1 VTVKLTVVGRTDVG
15 KVRTNNEDAFVVAD
29 LARSAK
35 LDTVEGEKSLE
46 LPAEGMLLAVSDG
59 MGGEEAGEVASAL
72 VVESLRRELAAN
84 KDVVSTEAITKMLDT
99 AVFGANKEVFD
110 ASKEPGKKGMGATL
124 TAVCVMGDTA
134 FIAEVGDSRAYLIR
148 AHRIRQMTRDQ
159 SFVQLLVDAGAI
171 SPDEAKDYP
180 HKNVI
185 LQAMGQKADVKPAIG
200 KLALRRFD
208 KLLLC
213 SDGLSNKVQDTEM
226 REIVEATSSLD
237 AACKKLIE
245 LANERGGEDNVTVV
259 IAELSGEGLAP
270 NKDSESVTQTFE
282 IVRDFVQLEEGKG
295 KPAKGDAPA
304 AEKPQEEKKSEPA
317 AAPADDKAAEAKD
330 AEEEEEEEEDNAP
343 KPTDESAPGDLTTR
357 PQQMVVAAV
366 MIAVVLY
373 VLWEFTHG

>member
-1 VTVKLTVVGRTDVG
+1 MTVVGRTDVG

-35 LDTVEGEKSLE
+35 LDTSEGEKSVDV
-46 LPAEGMLLAVSDG
+46 PTEGMLLAVSDG
-59 MGGEEAGEVASAL
+59 MGGEQAGEVASAL
-72 VVESLRRELAAN
+72 VIESLRRELAAN
-84 KDVVSTEAITKMLDT
+84 KEMVSGETITKMLDT

-110 ASKEPGKKGMGATL
+110 AAKEPGKKGMGATL
-124 TAVCVMGDTA
+124 TAVFVMGETA

-148 AHRIRQMTRDQ
+148 NHRIRQMTRDQ

-208 KLLLC
+208 RLLLC

-226 REIVEATSSLD
+226 REIIDATSVLD
-237 AACKKLIE
+237 DACKRLIA

-259 IAELSGEGLAP
+259 IAELTGEGLQP

-282 IVRDFVQLEEGKG
+282 IVRDFVQMDDAKAN
-295 KPAKGDAPA
+295 KKKTDPPPAVAV
-304 AEKPQEEKKSEPA
+304 EKIEPA
-317 AAPADDKAAEAKD
+317 AKVEPAEKADDKAVDAK
-330 AEEEEEEEEDNAP
+330 EQVEQEDDSP
-343 KPTDESAPGDLTTR
+343 KPTDVSAPGDLTTR

-366 MIAVVLY
+366 MIAVILY
-373 VLWEFTHG
+373 VLWEFIHGS

>member
-1 VTVKLTVVGRTDVG
+1 MTVKLTVVGRTDVG

-35 LDTVEGEKSLE
+35 LDTSEGEKSVDV
-46 LPAEGMLLAVSDG
+46 PTEGMLLAVSDG
-59 MGGEEAGEVASAL
+59 MGGEQAGEVASAL
-72 VVESLRRELAAN
+72 VIESLRRELAAN
-84 KDVVSTEAITKMLDT
+84 KEMVSGETITKMLDT

-110 ASKEPGKKGMGATL
+110 AAKEPGKKGMGATL
-124 TAVCVMGDTA
+124 TAVFVMGETA

-148 AHRIRQMTRDQ
+148 NHRIRQMTRDQ

-208 KLLLC
+208 RLLLC

-226 REIVEATSSLD
+226 REIIDATSVLD
-237 AACKKLIE
+237 DACKRLIA

-259 IAELSGEGLAP
+259 IAELTGEGLQP

-282 IVRDFVQLEEGKG
+282 IVRDFVQMDDAKAN
-295 KPAKGDAPA
+295 KKKTDPSPAVAV
-304 AEKPQEEKKSEPA
+304 EKIEPA
-317 AAPADDKAAEAKD
+317 AKIEPAEKADDKAVDAK
-330 AEEEEEEEEDNAP
+330 EQVEEEDDSP
-343 KPTDESAPGDLTTR
+343 KPTDVSAPGDLTTR

-366 MIAVVLY
+366 MIAVILY
-373 VLWEFTHG
+373 VLWEFIHGS

>member
-35 LDTVEGEKSLE
+35 VDTLSGEQSIDV
-46 LPAEGMLLAVSDG
+46 PGEGMLLAVSDG
-59 MGGEEAGEVASAL
+59 MGGEQAGEVASAL
-72 VVESLRRELAAN
+72 VIESLRRELAAN
-84 KDVVSTEAITKMLDT
+84 KGIDGSEAITKMLDT

-124 TAVCVMGDTA
+124 TAVFVLADTA

-148 AHRIRQMTRDQ
+148 GHRIRQMTRDQ

-185 LQAMGQKADVKPAIG
+185 LQAMGQKPDVKPAIG

-208 KLLLC
+208 RLLLC

-226 REIVEATSSLD
+226 REIVEAQSSMD
-237 AACKKLIE
+237 EACKKLIE
-245 LANERGGEDNVTVV
+245 LANERGGDDNVTVV
-259 IAELSGEGLAP
+259 IAELSGEGLEP
-270 NKDSESVTQTFE
+270 YKGNETVTQTFE
-282 IVRDFVQLEEGKG
+282 IVRDFAQVEENKTKTKADANDEKKKVEAD
-295 KPAKGDAPA
+295 KPAAS
-304 AEKPQEEKKSEPA
+304 EEK
-317 AAPADDKAAEAKD
+317 ADDNKAAEAQD
-330 AEEEEEEEEDNAP
+330 HPEEEEDDDEV
-343 KPTDESAPGDLTTR
+343 KPTPEGPPGDLTTR
-357 PQQMVVAAV
+357 PQQMVVAFV
-366 MIAVVLY
+366 MISVALY
-373 VLWEFTHG
+373 VLYELVKG

>member
-1 VTVKLTVVGRTDVG
+1 MTVKLTVVGRTDVG

-35 LDTVEGEKSLE
+35 LDTSEGEKSVDV
-46 LPAEGMLLAVSDG
+46 PTEGMLLAVSDG
-59 MGGEEAGEVASAL
+59 MGGEQAGEVASAL
-72 VVESLRRELAAN
+72 VIESLRRELAAN
-84 KDVVSTEAITKMLDT
+84 KEMVSGETITKMLDT

-110 ASKEPGKKGMGATL
+110 AAKEPGKKGMGATL
-124 TAVCVMGDTA
+124 TAVFVMGETA

-148 AHRIRQMTRDQ
+148 NHRIRQMTRDQ

-208 KLLLC
+208 RLLLC

-226 REIVEATSSLD
+226 REIIDATSVLD
-237 AACKKLIE
+237 DACKRLIA

-259 IAELSGEGLAP
+259 IAELTGEGLQP

-282 IVRDFVQLEEGKG
+282 IVRDFVQMDD
-295 KPAKGDAPA
+295 AKANKKKTDPPPPVAV
-304 AEKPQEEKKSEPA
+304 EKIEPA
-317 AAPADDKAAEAKD
+317 AKVEPAEKADDKAVDAK
-330 AEEEEEEEEDNAP
+330 EQVEQEDDSP
-343 KPTDESAPGDLTTR
+343 KPTDVSAPGDLTTR

-366 MIAVVLY
+366 MIAVILY
-373 VLWEFTHG
+373 VLWEFIHGS

>member
-1 VTVKLTVVGRTDVG
+1 MTVKLTVVGRTDVG

-35 LDTVEGEKSLE
+35 LDTSEGEKSVDV
-46 LPAEGMLLAVSDG
+46 PTEGMLLAVSDG
-59 MGGEEAGEVASAL
+59 MGGEQAGEVASAL
-72 VVESLRRELAAN
+72 VIESLRRELAAN
-84 KDVVSTEAITKMLDT
+84 KEMVSGETITKMLDT

-110 ASKEPGKKGMGATL
+110 AAKEPGKKGMGATL
-124 TAVCVMGDTA
+124 TAVFVMGETA

-148 AHRIRQMTRDQ
+148 NHRIRQMTRDQ

-208 KLLLC
+208 RLLLC

-226 REIVEATSSLD
+226 REIIDATSVLD
-237 AACKKLIE
+237 DACKRLIA

-259 IAELSGEGLAP
+259 IAELTGEGLQP

-282 IVRDFVQLEEGKG
+282 IVRDFVQMDDAKAN
-295 KPAKGDAPA
+295 KKKTDPPPAVAV
-304 AEKPQEEKKSEPA
+304 EKIEPA
-317 AAPADDKAAEAKD
+317 AKVEPAEKADDKAVDAK
-330 AEEEEEEEEDNAP
+330 EQVEQEDDSP
-343 KPTDESAPGDLTTR
+343 KPTDVSAPGDLTTR

-366 MIAVVLY
+366 MIAVILY
-373 VLWEFTHG
+373 VLWEFIHGS